1 MSTEQD
7 LINKLL
13 ISKKIMEK
21 HNEMGRGQIK
31 ESATYNIPEVEEF
44 QPVNANYNLPQE
56 FIQESTPKTP
66 QPVTQ
71 DKIINSK
78 LPDEIKQLMIEHPI
92 NQPSNP
98 LSGGN
103 TISPELAEKAARLMN
118 SKANG
123 DLINETTPQRK
134 QPQSTGYS
142 ISADDIKNI
151 VRETVT
157 EVLKENGLLTES
169 SKKTDEVFK
178 FRVGQHLFEGKL
190 TKVRKIT

>member
-31 ESATYNIPEVEEF
+31 ESATYNIPDVEEF
-44 QPVNANYNLPQE
+44 KPVSSNYNLPQE
-56 FIQESTPKTP
+56 FLTESTPKTP

-190 TKVRKIT
+190 TKVRKII